1 MNKNYNAPVRR
12 LFGWTAG
19 LVGIAVLARLLA
31 RRQAQREATPA
42 LRAGPDP
49 AEQLREKLSATRDTA
64 TPEDVA
70 DAPELPE
77 PTETVDER
85 RARVHAKAQEAIEAM
100 QEPPP

>member
-1 MNKNYNAPVRR
+1 MRR

-19 LVGIAVLARLLA
+19 LVGIAALARLLM

-64 TPEDVA
+64 TPDDVVQ
-70 DAPELPE
+70 APQPAE
-77 PTETVDER
+77 PTETIDER

-100 QEPPP
+100 QEPNA